1 MKRQAIGKKRNER
14 EGPGNGEARAVEEG
28 IRVEGGIEEEEKGV
42 GTVMEEKG
50 RRSDEKRGR
59 RGEENGKKS
68 KKRGDEKET
77 KTRNKGRKGRE
88 TNSVTGEKSGQQTG
102 EK

>member
-1 MKRQAIGKKRNER
+1 MKRQAIGKKRNEN

-28 IRVEGGIEEEEKGV
+28 IRLEGGIEEEKGV

-59 RGEENGKKS
+59 RGEENGKNS
-68 KKRGDEKET
+68 KK
-77 KTRNKGRKGRE
+77 
-88 TNSVTGEKSGQQTG
+88 
-102 EK
+102 